1 MFRVGDILDE
11 AEPNK
16 TEQAIVMQKGAVIQ
30 VNIKWECNFD
40 LRRLCTP
47 VYSFTRFDLPSY
59 SVSSASGFNFRF
71 ADKFEVNS
79 TMYRMVVKA
88 YGLRFI
94 ITVDG
99 TAGKFNLIPLM
110 LSIGAGLGLLSLA
123 TIAADIVLVY
133 CTKNRHTYHSL
144 KELEYKKPRE
154 KYESPLTI
162 DNPIDAEDKFIDGR
176 VDRV

>member
-1 MFRVGDILDE
+1 MML
-11 AEPNK
+11 
-16 TEQAIVMQKGAVIQ
+16 KGGVIQ
-30 VNIKWECNFD
+30 ISINWKCNFD
-40 LRRLCTP
+40 TNRLCTP
-47 VYSFTRFDLPSY
+47 VYSFHRFDLPAY
-59 SVSSASGFNFRF
+59 VVSAASGFNFRF
-71 ADKFEVNS
+71 ADKFEINS

-99 TAGKFNLIPLM
+99 SAGKFSFVPLM

-133 CTKNRHTYHSL
+133 CTKNRQTYQRL
-144 KELEYKKPRE
+144 KEIEYKKTVE
-154 KYESPLTI
+154 KYESPLANEQLFGYSP
-162 DNPIDAEDKFIDGR
+162 DFNEDR